1 VDFRDGDFLF
11 NGRSVEEAT
20 TPLTPQGGEDV
31 RAKGLSGEEAEDA
44 EFREV

>member
-11 NGRSVEEAT
+11 NGT
-20 TPLTPQGGEDV
+20 TADSPPPPEGGVGGAEDV
-31 RAKGLSGEEAEDA
+31 EDA